1 MKKYFKNKV
10 LTVSIISSLS
20 LLSACSNAVAPASIG
35 INHRT
40 KVQMIRL
47 PYMIDFKENIA
58 QISKNEKTSLQHFLL
73 INKVGYGD
81 ELSMDFALLADGELS
96 RINQKR
102 IEYIAQFFKSN
113 GLVFSTQVT
122 PYGDTPKKNQAR
134 LLVSRYVAT
143 PPTCGDHSE
152 ASSTDSLPNIGCTT
166 QAHLGLMIANPRD
179 LISPAQPSS
188 SDTDS
193 AVKAVKTYKT
203 NSGGK

>member
-20 LLSACSNAVAPASIG
+20 LLSACSNTIAPANVG

-58 QISKNEKTSLQHFLL
+58 EFSKNEKTNLQHFLL
-73 INKVGYGD
+73 VNKVGYGD

-96 RINQKR
+96 KINQKR

-113 GLVFSTQVT
+113 GIVFSAQIT
-122 PYGDTPKKNQAR
+122 PYGDTPKRNQAR

-152 ASSTDSLPNIGCTT
+152 VSSANSLPDIGCSI
-166 QAHLGLMIANPRD
+166 QAHLGLMVANPRD
-179 LISPAQPSS
+179 LINPAQPNS
-188 SDTDS
+188 SDTDK
-193 AVKAVKTYKT
+193 AVEAVKTYKT
-203 NSGGK
+203 NSGDK